1 MFCENPYPEAWDKSS
16 VSLRNSLPSRYC
28 DPKKAADILHR
39 HLDEWAM
46 ADEWGLDICVNEH
59 HSTATCLTADCT
71 LPLYALA
78 RETKTAR
85 LMSLGI
91 HIANRPDPIR
101 VAEQIAMIDVL
112 SRGRFEMGLVKA
124 SPYEIY
130 PANAQPVG
138 QMRRFLEAYDLI
150 CKALANQDG
159 PFSWEGEFFH
169 FRDVNIWPRPYQ
181 QPYPPTWFVS
191 LSPTGGA
198 WTAERGAKV
207 ATFLSG
213 RVSKILFD
221 NYRKRAIEVGKP
233 HGPEQFGYLAIVA
246 CAEKEEEAKRRA
258 WEICGYLRTSPI
270 VAKQWVNPPGYM
282 PVEDNAKALR
292 ASQKPGYVPA
302 YATIL
307 RHDGSRIPQATASID
322 EMIDNYVVFAGT
334 PDQVFNQI
342 KEYNDYV
349 GGLGNLIMMGQGGE
363 LTHAETVDS
372 YSLFAKHVQPRLKDL
387 QADPYVERR
396 KDRAAA

>member
-1 MFCENPYPEAWDKSS
+1 MFCENAYAEGWDKSS
-16 VSLRNSLPSRYC
+16 ESLRNNLPNKYC
-28 DPKKAADILHR
+28 DPRKAADILHR

-46 ADEWGLDICVNEH
+46 ADEWGLNICINEH
-59 HSTATCLTADCT
+59 HATATCLTADCA

-78 RETKTAR
+78 RETKKAG

-101 VAEQIAMIDVL
+101 IAEQIAMIDVL
-112 SRGRFEMGLVKA
+112 SRGRFQMGLVKA
-124 SPYEIY
+124 SPYEVY

-138 QMRRFLEAYDLI
+138 QTRRFMEAYQLI
-150 CKALANQDG
+150 VKALSTHDG

-181 QPYPPTWFVS
+181 DPHPPTWFVS
-191 LSPTGGA
+191 MSPTGGA
-198 WTAERGAKV
+198 WTADNGASV

-213 RVSKILFD
+213 RVSKLLFD
-221 NYRKRAIEVGKP
+221 NYRKRCTELGRPSSPANL
-233 HGPEQFGYLAIVA
+233 GYLAIIA

-258 WEICGYLRTSPI
+258 WEICGYLRTSPV
-270 VAKQWVNPPGYM
+270 VAKQWVNPPGYV
-282 PVEDNAKALR
+282 PVEENAKAIR

-307 RHDGSRIPQATASID
+307 QHDGTRIPQATATID

-334 PDQVFNQI
+334 PDQVFSQI

-349 GGLGNLIMMGQGGE
+349 GGIGNLLMMGQGGH
-363 LTHAETVDS
+363 LNHADTMDS
-372 YSLFAKHVQPRLKDL
+372 YRLFAKHVQPRLNELKVE
-387 QADPYVERR
+387 PYVERR
-396 KDRAAA
+396 QVLAAA